1 MKTNALRSDLAAV
14 FVAVAALLSMTI
26 ILAGTVLLT
35 GCGAV
40 DLDPLELETYPS
52 GDGAIIGADDVV
64 WVEFSES
71 VTRADAEEA
80 ARITRDGNALSCD
93 ARWEGNRLILDPV
106 EGWEAGA
113 RYALSCEGS
122 VETTD
127 GRSFTVRETARF
139 YAITASERAVLLSR
153 DPADDAIVSRDAA
166 ITLTFSKPID
176 GNELARLVT
185 VSPDCAI
192 VRALSASGTILTLRP
207 VDAWEGLTRYRWTV
221 SADLLD
227 REGLPVHDRYSG
239 SFRVQD
245 DTAPPARPAAIGAD
259 PEDLSF
265 TFPLDR
271 LERDSGILFAF
282 AEPIAIDDVRN
293 KLSVEPAIALTV
305 RALDERSFLAY
316 PTDGEWES
324 GTDYAITIGNGLS
337 DRSGNLTTEVFE
349 WRARTAS
356 NPLAVVSIGNA
367 PAAPDARFEG
377 AELTSTDPLKI
388 GVNEGIF
395 QHRFVVALSSALSA
409 TEAARIVD
417 SISLEPVFPLSL
429 ASPSLKAAARND
441 DGSVTLT
448 YYDLELPD
456 DPANGERSI
465 YRLTVAGGQTGFA
478 LDDGSR
484 LDSDFSLYLETVTP

>member
-1 MKTNALRSDLAAV
+1 MKNNDRHATPFSSRGTGSRWISTAV
-14 FVAVAALLSMTI
+14 SLAVALLLS
-26 ILAGTVLLT
+26 
-35 GCGAV
+35 GCNVV
-40 DLDPLELETYPS
+40 DLDSLELTTNPS
-52 GDGAIIGADDVV
+52 GDGAVLGADDVV
-64 WVEFSES
+64 WIEFSES
-71 VTRADAEEA
+71 VKRVDAEEV
-80 ARITRDGNALSCD
+80 ARITRDGNAVSCD

-106 EGWEAGA
+106 GGWEAGM
-113 RYALSCEGS
+113 RHTLSCEGS
-122 VETTD
+122 VETMD

-139 YAITASERAVLLSR
+139 YAVSSSAQAVLLSC

-192 VRALSASGTILTLRP
+192 VRALSASGTLLTLRP
-207 VDAWEGLTRYRWTV
+207 VDAWEGLMRYRWTV
-221 SADLLD
+221 SADLRD

-259 PEDLSF
+259 PENITF

-271 LERDSGILFAF
+271 LECDSGILFVF
-282 AEPIAIDDVRN
+282 TEPMAIDEVRK
-293 KLSVEPAIALTV
+293 KLSVDPAIGLTV
-305 RALDERSFLAY
+305 RAIDEKRFLAY
-316 PTDGEWES
+316 PTDGAWVS
-324 GTDYAITIGNGLS
+324 GTEYAITFGKGLS
-337 DRSGNLTTEVFE
+337 DRSGNLTTEDFE
-349 WRARTAS
+349 WRAKTS
-356 NPLAVVSIGNA
+356 SGPLTVVSIGNS

-377 AELTSTDPLKI
+377 AELASTDPLKI
-388 GVNEGIF
+388 GVNGGIF

-409 TEAARIVD
+409 AEAARLVD

-465 YRLTVAGGQTGFA
+465 YRLTIAGGQAGFA
-478 LDDGSR
+478 LDDGSA
-484 LDSDFSLYLETVTP
+484 LDSDFSIYLETVTP